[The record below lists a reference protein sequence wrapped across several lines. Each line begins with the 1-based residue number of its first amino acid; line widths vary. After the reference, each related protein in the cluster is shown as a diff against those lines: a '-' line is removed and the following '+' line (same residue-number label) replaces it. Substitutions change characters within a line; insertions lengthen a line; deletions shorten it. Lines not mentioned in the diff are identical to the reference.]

1 METEAALLS
10 PTDADALALERV
22 LEIEFVAFVP
32 TEYPLAA
39 APRCRYASQRERGNR
54 EPCG

>member
-1 METEAALLS
+1 METEASLLL

-22 LEIEFVAFVP
+22 LGIEFVALIP
-32 TEYPLAA
+32 TEHPLAA
-39 APRCRYASQRERGNR
+39 APRCRYASQREMDNR

>member
-1 METEAALLS
+1 METGTSWLLS
-10 PTDADALALERV
+10 TDADAPALERV

-32 TEYPLAA
+32 TEHPLAA